1 MIDLLGGKAL
11 VVLLTAAFAAIP
23 PGPGYRVNVT
33 ADTNTPPPD
42 GSGNFSAWGALNP
55 SLDRRYVVFENI
67 TPPSIYTYDTATSKF
82 YKIADLSTNFP
93 GTATPFTSFF
103 AGYNDPNSPIVAK
116 GKVVFWGSNGTTNAI
131 FSAPANSGPITKIVA
146 SGDAVPTGGN
156 FTTIFRRLTTD
167 GDSGVILNSGDIGVG
182 YDDWYFPT
190 ISNGQVW
197 VLAAVG
203 ASDPA
208 RAKSAIFTTST
219 PLVSDVY
226 PYTGPARPA
235 TVYSSTNMPGNT
247 NANFHTRYDAFAL
260 NNGTLAVIADDSF
273 GKYAGVFLAP
283 AAPGQTDAPLT
294 RLIDNTTSP
303 NLSFEGSLGIAN
315 ENGNVY
321 FAVRDLA
328 KDNTVAIYA
337 VLNGKAP
344 VLVAQVGVPLFNR
357 PGEAVRALAAGIS
370 LNGVANGTI
379 AFSSN
384 AAFAVYLA
392 VPDVATVTSVGT
404 AYGTAAISQNTWTQI
419 NGIKI
424 VPANTPAAGANW
436 NNELSFAQGLLPT
449 SLQGVSVT
457 VNGKPG
463 FISFYCSAATSQ
475 VCTSDQ
481 INVLTPLD
489 TTTGPVQIVV
499 TSSGVASAP
508 ITATLQPLSPTFLLF
523 AAPGYVAATHAD
535 NSLLA
540 PASLYPGFSTPA
552 APGEIVVLYAI
563 GFGLPSNG
571 LVNGSSTQ
579 SGPLPSPVTCAVGGA
594 NAPVQFAGVVTAG
607 LYQLNVAL
615 PQTLKSGDNPISCS
629 YAGATT
635 PQAFITIK

>member
-273 GKYAGVFLAP
+273 GKYAGV
-283 AAPGQTDAPLT
+283 
-294 RLIDNTTSP
+294 
-303 NLSFEGSLGIAN
+303 
-315 ENGNVY
+315 Y

-328 KDNTVAIYA
+328 KPTRRSPVSSTTPPPPTSRS
-337 VLNGKAP
+337 KAP
-344 VLVAQVGVPLFNR
+344 
-357 PGEAVRALAAGIS
+357 
-370 LNGVANGTI
+370 
-379 AFSSN
+379 
-384 AAFAVYLA
+384 
-392 VPDVATVTSVGT
+392 SVSRT
-404 AYGTAAISQNTWTQI
+404 KT
-419 NGIKI
+419 
-424 VPANTPAAGANW
+424 
-436 NNELSFAQGLLPT
+436 
-449 SLQGVSVT
+449 
-457 VNGKPG
+457 
-463 FISFYCSAATSQ
+463 ATS
-475 VCTSDQ
+475 TS
-481 INVLTPLD
+481 PF
-489 TTTGPVQIVV
+489 
-499 TSSGVASAP
+499 
-508 ITATLQPLSPTFLLF
+508 ATWPKTIPSP
-523 AAPGYVAATHAD
+523 
-535 NSLLA
+535 
-540 PASLYPGFSTPA
+540 STP
-552 APGEIVVLYAI
+552 
-563 GFGLPSNG
+563 
-571 LVNGSSTQ
+571 SSTAKRQ
-579 SGPLPSPVTCAVGGA
+579 CSSRKSAYPCSIAREKPFAPSPRVLA
-594 NAPVQFAGVVTAG
+594 
-607 LYQLNVAL
+607 
-615 PQTLKSGDNPISCS
+615 
-629 YAGATT
+629 
-635 PQAFITIK
+635 